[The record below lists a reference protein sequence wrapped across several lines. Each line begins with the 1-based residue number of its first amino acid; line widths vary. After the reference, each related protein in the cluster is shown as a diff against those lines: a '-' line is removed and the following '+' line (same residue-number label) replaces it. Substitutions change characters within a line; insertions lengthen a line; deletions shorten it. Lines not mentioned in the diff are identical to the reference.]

1 MTSSKSYSLCLHI
14 CYYIDYTDFVVW
26 FLGDVGWSLCFCFTQ
41 APMARNAQN
50 ERKCNFIFP
59 VGLYG
64 CKLHFNLSATLI
76 PKARADNISLSN
88 LWRRQLK
95 KALFP
100 THLSSP
106 GMKLCCQLHEPFLCI
121 DGYNFYVFI
130 YIYKIKI
137 MQANGIILVRSYFWG
152 LNLAILDFS

>member
-76 PKARADNISLSN
+76 PGKQGLIIFPFQICEGDS
-88 LWRRQLK
+88 LK
-95 KALFP
+95 K
-100 THLSSP
+100 
-106 GMKLCCQLHEPFLCI
+106 LCFLHT
-121 DGYNFYVFI
+121 
-130 YIYKIKI
+130 
-137 MQANGIILVRSYFWG
+137 
-152 LNLAILDFS
+152 